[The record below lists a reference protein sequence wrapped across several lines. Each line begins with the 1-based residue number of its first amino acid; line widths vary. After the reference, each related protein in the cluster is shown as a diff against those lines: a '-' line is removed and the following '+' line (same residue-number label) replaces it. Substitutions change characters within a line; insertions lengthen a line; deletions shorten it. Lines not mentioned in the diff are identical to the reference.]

1 VIAVSATFNHIPFKK
16 ESLTMST
23 ANPNKLKIK
32 DIITVVLLALI
43 NVVIFFASSVLYATP
58 ITIILMPVFF
68 ALLEGIVYF
77 IIGTKVKKP
86 GAILIY
92 SIVRAIM
99 GGYLPYIILFILSG
113 AIAEL
118 LLWKMGYGNAKALT
132 VSYVINQVLA
142 AFGSTIIPYAIA
154 AKAMADQM
162 VTDGRQDTI
171 RGIHTDVLIVHR
183 HRKDLMENILDG
195 FQRVQRHLAIADD
208 AIVVAAD
215 IRLANVLE
223 LHHADLIPDEP
234 IVHIDVIG
242 EGMLF
247 QAHLVLTPQFKQVIQ
262 GQAALRNADAICQV
276 VLDLLFLFAQPLQG
290 CIIDGMTFTVFCS
303 PTVHIQP
310 VALAVDLAIFQNTA
324 FIIFTSLHINS
335 PFHSQNV
342 EKEPYAMS
350 IP

>member
-1 VIAVSATFNHIPFKK
+1 MLCSASCWQHRSPPALSCDRRLCDVQPYF
-16 ESLTMST
+16 
-23 ANPNKLKIK
+23 IK

-162 VTDGRQDTI
+162 VTDGRLPTPSQPRLWRI
-171 RGIHTDVLIVHR
+171 RWSPMAVR
-183 HRKDLMENILDG
+183 
-195 FQRVQRHLAIADD
+195 
-208 AIVVAAD
+208 
-215 IRLANVLE
+215 
-223 LHHADLIPDEP
+223 
-234 IVHIDVIG
+234 
-242 EGMLF
+242 
-247 QAHLVLTPQFKQVIQ
+247 TPS
-262 GQAALRNADAICQV
+262 LPHPRC
-276 VLDLLFLFAQPLQG
+276 
-290 CIIDGMTFTVFCS
+290 CS
-303 PTVHIQP
+303 PGYPWHWWP
-310 VALAVDLAIFQNTA
+310 V
-324 FIIFTSLHINS
+324 
-335 PFHSQNV
+335 
-342 EKEPYAMS
+342 
-350 IP
+350 

>member
-1 VIAVSATFNHIPFKK
+1 
-16 ESLTMST
+16 MST
-23 ANPNKLKIK
+23 ANPNKLKVK

-68 ALLEGIVYF
+68 ALLESIVYF

-154 AKAMADQM
+154 AKA
-162 VTDGRQDTI
+162 T
-171 RGIHTDVLIVHR
+171 
-183 HRKDLMENILDG
+183 NILLIEYLSEIELKTKKPPTR
-195 FQRVQRHLAIADD
+195 QTHYWICLAGG
-208 AIVVAAD
+208 
-215 IRLANVLE
+215 LS
-223 LHHADLIPDEP
+223 
-234 IVHIDVIG
+234 
-242 EGMLF
+242 
-247 QAHLVLTPQFKQVIQ
+247 
-262 GQAALRNADAICQV
+262 C
-276 VLDLLFLFAQPLQG
+276 
-290 CIIDGMTFTVFCS
+290 
-303 PTVHIQP
+303 
-310 VALAVDLAIFQNTA
+310 
-324 FIIFTSLHINS
+324 
-335 PFHSQNV
+335 
-342 EKEPYAMS
+342 MS
-350 IP
+350 G